1 MTSDVSE
8 VCTRMPDPSQPPT
21 PVAETVQPHGS
32 PTVRVFTKAMTDAKI
47 PVKRTAIGLRFPAPA
62 PGRSPLTAGVQPWPP
77 EHAFDFETMADAT
90 FLRSLFAS
98 NARPHLLVQA
108 PGVDVELLTSRI
120 AWWSPAPLYV
130 CNAPGPLQL
139 PQTAV
144 ATLLVRDVSQ
154 LSVPQQIDLSD
165 WMTRVDTQVVSV
177 SSVSLRALVESGRF
191 LQGLF
196 DRLSAL
202 QVNATRGSGAFGRA
216 S

>member
-1 MTSDVSE
+1 
-8 VCTRMPDPSQPPT
+8 MPDPPQPRT
-21 PVAETVQPHGS
+21 AASETVQSHGS
-32 PTVRVFTKAMTDAKI
+32 PVVRVFTIAMNDAKI
-47 PVKRTAIGLRFPAPA
+47 PVQRTALGLRIPAPA
-62 PGRSPLTAGVQPWPP
+62 LGRPLTAGVQPWPP

-98 NARPHLLVQA
+98 DARPHLLVQA
-108 PGVDVELLTSRI
+108 PGGDVELLTSRI

-130 CNAPGPLQL
+130 CDAPGPLRL

-144 ATLLVRDVSQ
+144 ATLLIRDVSQ
-154 LSVPQQIDLSD
+154 LLVLQQIELSD
-165 WMTRVDTQVVSV
+165 WMTRVNTQVVSV